1 MNSPL
6 LIWMLDTLTQI
17 HAMIYIQ
24 NTHLQFDSHVGRST
38 DNTDRH
44 IANIDVKIESENFPT
59 YSNCAP
65 LDDESAA
72 GSTVIKDEQMLV
84 PIDERM
90 VAQLNKQVVA
100 PPNELLLAPP
110 IERML
115 APPIER
121 MLAPPIERMLAP
133 PIERML
139 APPIERM
146 IAPPIEQVVAPP
158 IERVLAAMDESADTP
173 AAQSISVTEATAPPE
188 TDELTHLGNATVTAN
203 DKKDYEEA
211 GES

>member
-44 IANIDVKIESENFPT
+44 IANIDVKIESENYPT

-72 GSTVIKDEQMLV
+72 CSTVIKDEQMLV

-90 VAQLNKQVVA
+90 VAQINEQVVA

-121 MLAPPIERMLAP
+121 MLAPPIE
-133 PIERML
+133 
-139 APPIERM
+139 
-146 IAPPIEQVVAPP
+146 QVVVPP

-173 AAQSISVTEATAPPE
+173 VAQSISVTEATAPPE